1 MFDLICIFTQSKGD
15 LKTRESSCIEGVN
28 CNQKKNNITLV
39 EYYVPVFQFSPTH
52 RQNWSENINIV
63 AMNLVSLESAVTQ
76 WQSKKTT
83 Y

>member
-1 MFDLICIFTQSKGD
+1 MFDLICMFTQSKWD

-63 AMNLVSLESAVTQ
+63 AMNLVSLESAITQ
-76 WQSKKTT
+76 W
-83 Y
+83 